1 MTDSG
6 RRDQLVQSQYEGY
19 PYPERNPADEKKR
32 MNTGSPSNLAEVR
45 EMRVGADIFH
55 REHVICSNS
64 RGSTNLASRRFSR
77 SLSRPAF
84 AVAKRSDSNG
94 KT

>member
-32 MNTGSPSNLAEVR
+32 MNTGSPSNLAEVNHY
-45 EMRVGADIFH
+45 VFG
-55 REHVICSNS
+55 
-64 RGSTNLASRRFSR
+64 GRRDF
-77 SLSRPAF
+77 
-84 AVAKRSDSNG
+84 
-94 KT
+94 